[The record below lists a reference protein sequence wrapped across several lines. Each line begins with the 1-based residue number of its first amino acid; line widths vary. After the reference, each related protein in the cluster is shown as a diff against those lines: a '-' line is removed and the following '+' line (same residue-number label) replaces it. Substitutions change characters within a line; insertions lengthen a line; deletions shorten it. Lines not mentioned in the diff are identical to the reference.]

1 MQKILS
7 GLLFLT
13 LPAFSAPAEDLD
25 LLPVQDRNQL
35 FADAGNRTGVA
46 RKTRD
51 VLARPAVPGEI
62 VVTLIRGEGEET
74 RSKPAEAGDWVVQNI
89 CDATGNEEI
98 LVKKTAFT
106 RRYGS
111 ALTPS
116 DSGNRQRFRPQGE
129 PMDYL
134 VITQEKPFVI
144 IAPWGEKQRVMKGDV
159 LLRSRQDPQDSYRI
173 QKAAFDCTYQVITS
187 AGGYNI

>member
-13 LPAFSAPAEDLD
+13 LPAFSVPAEDLD
-25 LLPVQDRNQL
+25 LLLVQDRSQL
-35 FADAGNRTGVA
+35 FADAGNHTGVA

-98 LVKKTAFT
+98 LVKKTTFT

-111 ALTPS
+111 ALTPP

-159 LLRSRQDPQDSYRI
+159 LLRSRQDLQDSYRI
-173 QKAAFDCTYQVITS
+173 QKAAFDCTYQVITP
-187 AGGYNI
+187 AGG

>member
-62 VVTLIRGEGEET
+62 VVTLIRGEGK
-74 RSKPAEAGDWVVQNI
+74 KPVQNRRKPGI
-89 CDATGNEEI
+89 GWYRTSVTLPAM
-98 LVKKTAFT
+98 KKF
-106 RRYGS
+106 
-111 ALTPS
+111 
-116 DSGNRQRFRPQGE
+116 
-129 PMDYL
+129 
-134 VITQEKPFVI
+134 
-144 IAPWGEKQRVMKGDV
+144 W
-159 LLRSRQDPQDSYRI
+159 
-173 QKAAFDCTYQVITS
+173 
-187 AGGYNI
+187 

>member
-1 MQKILS
+1 M
-7 GLLFLT
+7 
-13 LPAFSAPAEDLD
+13 
-25 LLPVQDRNQL
+25 
-35 FADAGNRTGVA
+35 
-46 RKTRD
+46 
-51 VLARPAVPGEI
+51 
-62 VVTLIRGEGEET
+62 
-74 RSKPAEAGDWVVQNI
+74 VQNI

-173 QKAAFDCTYQVITS
+173 QKAAFDCTYQVITFAEAIYS
-187 AGGYNI
+187 PGKT